1 MQKSTSFFEIMVELA
16 PLNEGPRGPVPT
28 LKKGTLS
35 RVFLYEH
42 DNTSGTKWPPR
53 VAVYGY
59 LHSSK
64 DMEYQYHL

>member
-53 VAVYGY
+53 GFDRKKDDLIVLKPLC
-59 LHSSK
+59 LH
-64 DMEYQYHL
+64 

>member
-53 VAVYGY
+53 DEKEENN
-59 LHSSK
+59 LT
-64 DMEYQYHL
+64 